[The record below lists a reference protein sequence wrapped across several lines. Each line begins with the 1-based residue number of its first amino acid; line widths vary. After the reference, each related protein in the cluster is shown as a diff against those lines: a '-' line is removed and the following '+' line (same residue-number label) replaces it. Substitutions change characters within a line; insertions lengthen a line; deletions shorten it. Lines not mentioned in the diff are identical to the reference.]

1 MLESE
6 SDPLSDHS
14 AHDQKYL
21 PTTTGCRSLER
32 ASSEVEVIAYWRG
45 WDRSDRAFNWYRVG
59 IGDIQDS
66 QSKREISTDWMDC

>member
-45 WDRSDRAFNWYRVG
+45 
-59 IGDIQDS
+59 
-66 QSKREISTDWMDC
+66 